1 MFDNYS
7 GAGLGNIFDPTD
19 LSRQQ
24 PGLGDMFVSAEA
36 TRPYLAG
43 DMSQKTPLTGG
54 AVGLGTQ
61 PQQPATPPPEPAKVS
76 GIDRSRFAAELKD
89 NPALRQKIMAI
100 AAGEN
105 LDPTA
110 NQAVLETMMNRAA
123 MSGTSLAAQA
133 TLHRTSGIDEHGYY
147 AGYNPKALNRPKVV
161 SMIESN
167 LDKVLAGSN
176 VSNLATDNA
185 SGSFAEKQRKS
196 GAFTYR
202 SAYGG
207 ETFFSPGNAGGSGS
221 RGVKAYEKWASNI
234 GATPQD
240 TTIASNR
247 DTSVASNRMSDQDYR
262 DAFPNAPRLDTSR
275 GEVVQNSP
283 SSGSNIASAAGSDG
297 GMQGFTPGLG
307 GHKPMGNPFAG
318 IKAPQ
323 ITVLPL
329 TRGPV
334 AKAPQ
339 IVDPDRI
346 VLTEDQLPMNWQG

>member
-7 GAGLGNIFDPTD
+7 GTGLGNIFDPTD

-36 TRPYLAG
+36 TRPYLVG
-43 DMSQKTPLTGG
+43 DMSQKTPLNGG
-54 AVGLGTQ
+54 AVGTGTSQ
-61 PQQPATPPPEPAKVS
+61 PNQPAATPPSPAQVS
-76 GIDRSRFAAELKD
+76 GIDRSRFAAELKE

-133 TLHRTSGIDEHGYY
+133 TLHKTSGIDEHGYY
-147 AGYNPKALNRPKVV
+147 AGYNPKALGRPKVL
-161 SMIESN
+161 SMIETN

-185 SGSFAEKQRKS
+185 SGSFADKQRKS

-202 SAYGG
+202 SDYGG

-240 TTIASNR
+240 TN
-247 DTSVASNRMSDQDYR
+247 VASNRMSDQDYR

-275 GEVVQNSP
+275 VDVASNSP
-283 SSGSNIASAAGSDG
+283 ASNSAPSADLSGGPRG
-297 GMQGFTPGLG
+297 LEGFTPGLG
-307 GHKPMGNPFAG
+307 GHKPMGNPFGG

-334 AKAPQ
+334 ARAPQ
-339 IVDPDRI
+339 IVDSSASI
-346 VLTEDQLPMNWQG
+346 LLSQDQLPMNWQA